1 MEHSLTKYPNI
12 LNQTINTTFKYQ
24 ISQQFI
30 KLNYEKIK
38 IPNASSNSL
47 TNTEFITIKST
58 TKQILQ
64 HSSLL
69 HLISTT
75 KQTPVN
81 IANGLS
87 TETKT

>member
-38 IPNASSNSL
+38 TPNTSSNSL
-47 TNTEFITIKST
+47 TTTEFTTIKST
-58 TKQILQ
+58 TKQIL
-64 HSSLL
+64 
-69 HLISTT
+69 
-75 KQTPVN
+75 
-81 IANGLS
+81 
-87 TETKT
+87 